1 MVATPGQQPQPRM
14 VSWSSQAHGRSE
26 YLRLRSVVDALVRI
40 AEHPGDTRSFLGEAT
55 ATVMELTRATGAV
68 VLMAEGDGAL
78 RVASARAQ
86 MRRVDRAAFGDGQTL
101 ARACL
106 ASHQALHSD
115 FALTDPRM
123 EGPARAQCSLE
134 SLIATPLRFG
144 DQVLGVLEVCSS
156 VPCAFDGIDAQAVAL
171 IGNALGGA
179 LGRQVA
185 LEDNARL
192 LARLESSLE
201 ATRAQAREYQDAALY
216 DALTGLP
223 NRTQFL
229 QRLDAACRRHDR
241 PEQFALLFLDLDDFK
256 AVNDTHGHAMGD
268 AVLRE
273 TAAALS
279 GRLRAGDLIARL
291 GGDEFVVLL
300 ESLRHGSTDMPAIAQ
315 GVVAALGHPRSID
328 GVELRIRGSVGWV
341 LHDGRSDASSLLAA
355 ADAAMYRNKRARRR
369 KAAGNPAGNP
379 PASPV
384 VSEAL

>member
-1 MVATPGQQPQPRM
+1 MRVRRHRCAGRRAEDLLSSTP
-14 VSWSSQAHGRSE
+14 
-26 YLRLRSVVDALVRI
+26 
-40 AEHPGDTRSFLGEAT
+40 
-55 ATVMELTRATGAV
+55 
-68 VLMAEGDGAL
+68 
-78 RVASARAQ
+78 
-86 MRRVDRAAFGDGQTL
+86 
-101 ARACL
+101 
-106 ASHQALHSD
+106 
-115 FALTDPRM
+115 
-123 EGPARAQCSLE
+123 
-134 SLIATPLRFG
+134 
-144 DQVLGVLEVCSS
+144 
-156 VPCAFDGIDAQAVAL
+156 
-171 IGNALGGA
+171 
-179 LGRQVA
+179 RQI
-185 LEDNARL
+185 
-192 LARLESSLE
+192 
-201 ATRAQAREYQDAALY
+201 ALY

-315 GVVAALGHPRSID
+315 GVVA
-328 GVELRIRGSVGWV
+328 
-341 LHDGRSDASSLLAA
+341 SSLLAA

-369 KAAGNPAGNP
+369 KAAGNP